1 MLKYEKNERR
11 KTSVKNLSKNYKKRE
26 ETDIMSKKLNEKNA
40 IMVSDFGQ
48 YIILGKVIK
57 TSNDEEKASYEITSQ
72 DFSCDMQEVDK
83 NLLFSQIG
91 RKADGVTLLK
101 GSTDG
106 DIFGITSD
114 EELRVF
120 LINEYTS
127 ELIQKTFI
135 SGYDRASIDNIV
147 AEAVEKGIIQG

>member
-1 MLKYEKNERR
+1 
-11 KTSVKNLSKNYKKRE
+11 
-26 ETDIMSKKLNEKNA
+26 MSKKLNEKNA

>member
-1 MLKYEKNERR
+1 M
-11 KTSVKNLSKNYKKRE
+11 KNLSKNYKKRE

-57 TSNDEEKASYEITSQ
+57 TSNDEEKTSYEITSQ

-91 RKADGVTLLK
+91 READGVTLLK
-101 GSTDG
+101 GSADG